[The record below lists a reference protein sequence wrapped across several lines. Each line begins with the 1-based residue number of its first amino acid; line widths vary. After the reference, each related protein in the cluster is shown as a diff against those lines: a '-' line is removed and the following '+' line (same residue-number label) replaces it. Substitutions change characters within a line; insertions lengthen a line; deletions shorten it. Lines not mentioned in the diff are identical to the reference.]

1 MFDHVKH
8 LLQLLSCTFTDTSRR
23 LKIYLTKKKKK
34 KRKYSISDKFENNRC
49 IATLVIGKPSLQ
61 KD

>member
-23 LKIYLTKKKKK
+23 LKIYLTKKKK
-34 KRKYSISDKFENNRC
+34 YSISDKFENNRC

>member
-1 MFDHVKH
+1 MFDYVKH

-23 LKIYLTKKKKK
+23 FKIYLTKKKKK
-34 KRKYSISDKFENNRC
+34 KNSISDKFENNRC